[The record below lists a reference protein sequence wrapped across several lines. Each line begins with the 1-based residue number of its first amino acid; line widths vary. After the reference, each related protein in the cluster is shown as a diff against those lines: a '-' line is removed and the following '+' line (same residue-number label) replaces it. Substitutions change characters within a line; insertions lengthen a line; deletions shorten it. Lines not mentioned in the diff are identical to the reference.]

1 MNTFTIIRQNEM
13 VQSYYANELRY
24 YINGAKLCGR
34 LMNRLGITNQTPIQ
48 DVVASIIDNKHP
60 ITREQLRPNKSSRV
74 AFSFCVSA
82 PKCLSILYELT
93 EDPRLLAIHKNASN
107 ISFRVLESFADVRR
121 RKNGADYSVATCEAI
136 WLDCTHHLSRR
147 SEPQLHDHKVVLNI
161 TYDETEKTY
170 KAIDPGRMGT
180 QTKLATQIYRNEVVY
195 GLKQIAIS
203 AKINNKGE
211 VEIAQI
217 PHALCEKYSTRKKDI
232 DGFVERFLKEN
243 KEKECGKKFRAKVA
257 NEFKDPKLTPAQEV
271 AALEKF
277 RAEMKETKYYDIL
290 VDMVDNAITPIA
302 PSKSANDILVETLK
316 RQKSARINKYD
327 FLRQVFIAS
336 DGNCNYKQIISAF
349 NDRVKNKTINCRN
362 NIIQTNEVN
371 NINTELDKVCQSYDK
386 TLRRIT
392 PQKQEQYNSRHIM
405 SPIAQ
410 KACTNQ
416 DAMCIIKED
425 ERNKLTFDIN
435 EICEVANYFKIPVY
449 YLNARRK
456 IQRDIKNAKKISMS
470 NVCNITKASLIVI
483 DNATHVDEDHMLK
496 IIKQAKS
503 TKSKVIM
510 IATNACPNLPTKV
523 LYEIQNKGYAKEI
536 TESIDQHVIRHQ
548 SKIND
553 KNVKIY
559 KNSVGKIDEPPPRI
573 FDR

>member
-1 MNTFTIIRQNEM
+1 MNTFTIIRQKEM

-136 WLDCTHHLSRR
+136 WLNCTHHLSRR
-147 SEPQLHDHKVVLNI
+147 CEPQLHDHKVVLNI
-161 TYDETEKTY
+161 TYDESEKMF
-170 KAIDPGRMGT
+170 KALDPGRMGT

-195 GLKQIAIS
+195 GLKQIGIN
-203 AKINNKGE
+203 AKINKKGE
-211 VEIAQI
+211 VEISPI
-217 PHALCEKYSTRKKDI
+217 PRVLCEKYSTRKKDI
-232 DGFVERFLKEN
+232 DGFVERFRKEN

-290 VDMVDNAITPIA
+290 VDMVDNATTPIA
-302 PSKSANDILVETLK
+302 PTKSANDILDETLK
-316 RQKSARINKYD
+316 YQKSARVNKYD
-327 FLRQVFIAS
+327 FMWQVFIAS
-336 DGNCNYKQIISAF
+336 AGNCNYNQIVTTF
-349 NDRVKNKTINCRN
+349 KGRLKNNTIKCKN
-362 NIIQTNEVN
+362 NIIQTTEIN
-371 NINTELDKVCQSYDK
+371 NINIVLNGECQSYIK
-386 TLRRIT
+386 MPRRII
-392 PQKQEQYNSRHIM
+392 PQKHEIDYTRHIT
-405 SPIAQ
+405 SPIAR
-410 KACTNQ
+410 KLCTNQ
-416 DAMCIIKED
+416 DAICVINEA
-425 ERNKLTFDIN
+425 ERNQLTSDIN
-435 EICEVANYFKIPVY
+435 EICEVASYINIPVY

-456 IQRDIKNAKKISMS
+456 IQREIKNAKKITMN
-470 NVCNITKASLIVI
+470 NVNSIIKPAVIVI
-483 DNATHVDEDHMLK
+483 DNATHVDEDYMLK

-510 IATNACPNLPTKV
+510 IATNVCPIKKTQV
-523 LYEIQNKGYAKEI
+523 LEQMQKKGYAKEF
-536 TESIDQHVIRHQ
+536 TESIVQTDIRHQ
-548 SKIND
+548 NEITSE
-553 KNVKIY
+553 NVKFR
-559 KNSVGKIDEPPPRI
+559 KNNEPTPR